1 MGKVLDRLSRLNTLA
16 KPKGKDERTI
26 DIPEHLDWMF
36 WRLVVEKVA
45 TLTELNSYYDLV
57 EVYDAHTALD
67 LLQEAEALAWKE

>member
-1 MGKVLDRLSRLNTLA
+1 
-16 KPKGKDERTI
+16 
-26 DIPEHLDWMF
+26 MF

-45 TLTELNSYYDLV
+45 TLTELDSHYDLV